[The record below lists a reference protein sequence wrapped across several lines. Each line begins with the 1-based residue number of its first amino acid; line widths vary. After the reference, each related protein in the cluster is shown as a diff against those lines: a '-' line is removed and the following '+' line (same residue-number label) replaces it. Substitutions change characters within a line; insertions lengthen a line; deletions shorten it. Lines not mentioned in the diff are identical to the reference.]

1 MNQFIK
7 RVLAVIIFTVLVLP
21 SFARAEVNPVELYF
35 FEGQGCQ
42 YCARMKSFLEGMKV
56 DYPNLTVR
64 DFEVY
69 FDKENQDL
77 FQKMATAYGAESRG
91 VPTIFIG
98 DEVIVGE
105 NYEKL
110 KNAVEKCT
118 LGTCPSPADKLAAAG
133 SNVNSILNTNQPVD
147 GQNEMVGWIIIG
159 VVLALG
165 IALVIFI
172 IMRKK

>member
-1 MNQFIK
+1 MNILKKILVTFFFG
-7 RVLAVIIFTVLVLP
+7 VLMFLVP
-21 SFARAEVNPVELYF
+21 AARAANPVELYF

-42 YCARMKSFLEGMKV
+42 HCAKMKIFLEGMKV

-77 FQKMATAYGAESRG
+77 FSAMSMAYGADSRG

-98 DEVIVGE
+98 NEVIVGE

-110 KNAVEKCT
+110 KSTVEKCST
-118 LGTCPSPADKLAAAG
+118 EVCPSPAEKLAAAG
-133 SNVNSILNTNQPVD
+133 SNVNSILNTNQPAD
-147 GQNEMVGWIIIG
+147 GQNEAVGWIVIG
-159 VVLALG
+159 VVLAAG
-165 IALVIFI
+165 IIFI
-172 IMRKK
+172 IFIIKKK